1 VLGSAAWPVKAEM
14 ICYGTNKLPF
24 GLVPRPSP
32 RAHRQMPTM
41 VRPRGSGSLRHARAS
56 SADHTSR
63 RRLEMVMSAREDF
76 GVTCEITGL
85 VGVHASD
92 LAEPDFGW
100 AWNRLS

>member
-1 VLGSAAWPVKAEM
+1 MPVPPSRSIELVLIGAD
-14 ICYGTNKLPF
+14 
-24 GLVPRPSP
+24 
-32 RAHRQMPTM
+32 H
-41 VRPRGSGSLRHARAS
+41 AS